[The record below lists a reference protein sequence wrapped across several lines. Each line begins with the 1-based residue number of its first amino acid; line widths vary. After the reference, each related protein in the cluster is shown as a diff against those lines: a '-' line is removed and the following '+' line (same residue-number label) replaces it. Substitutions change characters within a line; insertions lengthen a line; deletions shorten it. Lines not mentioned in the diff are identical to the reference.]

1 MRRAIHPRIA
11 IALLPATLMLPLIS
25 SPLRGLTH
33 TPACHIEPGDPVT
46 VAPNTDVESKD
57 SESLRGAQG
66 SEIAASAITLESPE
80 DTEAP
85 CPGIELL
92 LNVTADSSGAT
103 RVAIPVNNNSSSP
116 VTATAEVHVGQKTHV
131 IPMGKILPGTARVK
145 LLLLPKSSEETS
157 VSVGLF
163 VGPA

>member
-1 MRRAIHPRIA
+1 MRRAIHPRVA
-11 IALLPATLMLPLIS
+11 IALLPATLIVPLIS

-33 TPACHIEPGDPVT
+33 IPACHIQPGDPVT
-46 VAPNTDVESKD
+46 VAPSTGDESND
-57 SESLRGAQG
+57 PESLGDPQG

-103 RVAIPVNNNSSSP
+103 RVAIPVNNNSSGP
-116 VTATAEVHVGQKTHV
+116 VTATAEVHVGQITHV
-131 IPMGKILPGTARVK
+131 ISIGRILPGTARVK
-145 LLLLPKSSEETS
+145 FLLLPKSPKETS

-163 VGPA
+163 VGPS